1 MFNSEEFKEVKHAAI
16 LFLLLVP
23 TSAGAQNVLRD
34 TRTPCT
40 AGLNEE
46 SPETAQSLSA
56 FLETLKSALSSND
69 KRKLADMSAYPLRVV
84 TETGKFKIRS
94 QEDFLQ
100 HYEQIFPKSLV
111 DFIETQQPQCISRVG
126 AQGFTVGLG
135 EIWFDQYPDGTVKF
149 FAINPV
155 TLASAKPKSN
165 KLRSATP

>member
-1 MFNSEEFKEVKHAAI
+1 VKHAAI

-40 AGLNEE
+40 VGRLNEE
-46 SPETAQSLSA
+46 SPETAKSLSA
-56 FLETLKSALSSND
+56 FLETIKSALSSND
-69 KRKLADMSAYPLRVV
+69 KRKLADMSSYPLRVA

-94 QEDFLQ
+94 QEAFLQ
-100 HYEQIFPKSLV
+100 HYEQIFPKSLF
-111 DFIETQQPQCISRVG
+111 DFLKTQQPQCISRVG

-155 TLASAKPKSN
+155 TLPSDKPKSN